1 MQLTHGFPPAT
12 GSLIDG
18 KYVVTGFVGSGGT
31 GVVLAARH
39 RDLGHLVAIK
49 LLHPELASSSE
60 VVTRFLREA
69 RAMSRLKSEHV
80 VGVIDVERLPNGIPY
95 FVMEHLTGSD
105 LSTRL
110 AERGPLPIEDLVD
123 YVLQA
128 LEALAEAHRRGI
140 VHRDLKPSNLW
151 LTTREDDSAFVK
163 VLDFGTSK
171 IARSELTANEPPLTR
186 SGSLLG
192 SPLYMAPEQIRSARL
207 ADARSDIWSLGVV
220 MHELLTGHP
229 PFRGQFLGEM
239 ISAVCSDAYAL
250 PAREDLPAEL
260 AEILMKCLQKQPELR
275 YQSAA
280 ELARAFQ
287 PLVRTASSQV
297 SIDRIL
303 RVPSS
308 APPPLADVVTVD
320 ALGAGPISLT
330 DTLERPTSLAPHAEL
345 GDSRATR
352 SQRSSLTA
360 LAFVALGAAGAFT
373 WLRLE
378 RALPGHAVGAT
389 PTPAAATA
397 RPTPSQNEPK
407 LAATAAPAP
416 GREPRNLPLRRR
428 TLGARSVPASSAR
441 PPTNERA
448 DDAKP
453 TPGTLTP
460 ETRTLDGEN
469 PFGHR

>member
-1 MQLTHGFPPAT
+1 MHLEHGFPPAT

-18 KYVVTGFVGSGGT
+18 KYVVTGFIGSGGT

-49 LLHPELASSSE
+49 LLHPELASSKD

-110 AERGPLPIEDLVD
+110 AERGPFSVEDVVD
-123 YVLQA
+123 HVLQA

-151 LTTREDDSAFVK
+151 LTTREDDSDFIK

-192 SPLYMAPEQIRSARL
+192 SPLYVAPEQIRSASQ

-229 PFRGQFLGEM
+229 PFHGQFLGEM
-239 ISAVCSDAYAL
+239 ISAVCSDPYAP

-260 AEILMKCLQKQPELR
+260 AQILMKCLQKAPELR
-275 YQSAA
+275 FQSAG

-303 RVPSS
+303 RLPSS
-308 APPPLADVVTVD
+308 TPPSLRD
-320 ALGAGPISLT
+320 ALEGPGTRLPFT
-330 DTLERPTSLAPHAEL
+330 DTLEHPTSLAPHAAGGE
-345 GDSRATR
+345 SRATR
-352 SQRSSLTA
+352 RRRSSLTA
-360 LAFVALGAAGAFT
+360 LAFIALGAAGAFT

-378 RALPGHAVGAT
+378 RALPGHAVGAP
-389 PTPAAATA
+389 PTPAATVPA
-397 RPTPSQNEPK
+397 PPSESQNEPDS
-407 LAATAAPAP
+407 AATAAQTPSR
-416 GREPRNLPLRRR
+416 REPDNFPAHRRK
-428 TLGARSVPASSAR
+428 LGARAVPVSSAR
-441 PPTNERA
+441 PAVSARV
-448 DDAKP
+448 DDARP
-453 TPGTLTP
+453 IPGALTP
-460 ETRTLDGEN
+460 KTRTLDDEN